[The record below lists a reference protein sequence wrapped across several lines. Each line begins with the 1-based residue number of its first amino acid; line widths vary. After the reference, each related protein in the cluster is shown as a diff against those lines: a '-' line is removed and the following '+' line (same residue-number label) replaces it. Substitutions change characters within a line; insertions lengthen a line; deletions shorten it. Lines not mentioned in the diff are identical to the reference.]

1 MLQWNGYGKGASVA
15 FRLGLFIEDFLK
27 KVKMTAFNGFYDFLR
42 RHQRGAIRE
51 DQAEDE
57 LKNIDDKVA

>member
-1 MLQWNGYGKGASVA
+1 
-15 FRLGLFIEDFLK
+15 
-27 KVKMTAFNGFYDFLR
+27 MTAFNGFYDFLR